1 MGFPRQ
7 QYWNGLPFHFLGD
20 LPDAGIKPA
29 SPALVGRFITTEP
42 PGKIDVD
49 NIDTLLNLFFFFAFY
64 FLGLKNYIQNLI
76 ISKDFVVYT
85 LSFHIHSRI

>member
-1 MGFPRQ
+1 MPDSATLWTVAYQASQSMGFPRQ

-29 SPALVGRFITTEP
+29 SPALIGRFITTEP

-49 NIDTLLNLFFFFAFY
+49 NIDTLLNLFFFFLHFT
-64 FLGLKNYIQNLI
+64 FLA
-76 ISKDFVVYT
+76 
-85 LSFHIHSRI
+85 SRIIYRT

>member
-1 MGFPRQ
+1 MQPHGTVAHEASQSMGFPRQ

-29 SPALVGRFITTEP
+29 SPALIGRFITTEP

-49 NIDTLLNLFFFFAFY
+49 NIDTLLNLFFFFCILLSWPQELYIELNY
-64 FLGLKNYIQNLI
+64 F
-76 ISKDFVVYT
+76 
-85 LSFHIHSRI
+85 